1 MRNKFTSAGVRQLSF
16 NNLPIRYKLIIH
28 FLLISI
34 LPSIGLGF
42 LIHWTVDRVLDRQV
56 TNNTLQLIGKVNES
70 LETYV
75 ENLQNMTFLIA
86 FNPDV
91 QRFLEPGGKPVPAPE
106 TVQEDDHYDIR
117 KFLQGFTTLHSEV
130 AGIMIVNSDGE
141 YISNEMYAR
150 TPSDLRS
157 ESWYQEAVRNKGIFK
172 IVGHPRSR
180 SVTNHVHYKNSEV
193 VSAVRAI
200 LDPDTQQV
208 KGVVLIDLKL
218 RVIAETAQDVRLG
231 KTGYLTVIDSSGELI
246 YAPPDP
252 YIDHIPLEWLSQDGS
267 GTYSHQADG
276 RKLQFIYRVSPFTN
290 WTTVGVFSTEDSISE
305 MREIRFYVVSF
316 VFVVCLLGMTAS
328 FYLAHSISRPIGQL
342 MSFMQK
348 AQSGDLTIRYWGDR
362 SDEVGLLGR
371 RFNEMLLQINRL
383 LSLTERQE
391 RQKREAELS
400 SLQAHIKP
408 HFLYNTLDTIHW
420 MARRK
425 GAVDI
430 AEMAESLSKL
440 FRIGLSKGNVIIP
453 LSDEIEHIR
462 SYLQIQHVR
471 YQNKLDYE
479 LKVDPAVQGLNVLK
493 LILQPIVENAIYHG
507 IKERRGPGWIEI
519 EAYEQGGDLVIII
532 RDSGKGMT
540 PQKLSGLRQALE
552 QVAGSDEEPGAGSA
566 SGGNWVKPS
575 AGEAAST
582 AGETK
587 GYGILNV
594 QARLRLTF
602 GPKYGLSLDSVLG
615 EGTTVTI
622 IHPLLRDHDI
632 PNGVDR

>member
-1 MRNKFTSAGVRQLSF
+1 MSF

-91 QRFLEPGGKPVPAPE
+91 QRFLEPGGKPAPAPE
-106 TVQEDDHYDIR
+106 TVQEEDHYDIR